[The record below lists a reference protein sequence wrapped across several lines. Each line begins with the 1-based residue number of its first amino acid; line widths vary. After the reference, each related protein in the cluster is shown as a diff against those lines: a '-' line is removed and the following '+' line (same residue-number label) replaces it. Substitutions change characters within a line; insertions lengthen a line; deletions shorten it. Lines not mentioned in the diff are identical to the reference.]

1 MVNYA
6 VARVL
11 AEAPNLTVAI
21 PQILQAICESLG
33 WDLGEVWQVDEEANL
48 LRRVAEWHRA
58 GGRLGEFG
66 ETSKEMTFHPDVGM
80 AGRVWSSRRPFW
92 VPNIATEDNILRGD
106 LRQQM
111 GLHSAMAFPILL
123 GEEVLG
129 ILEFLS
135 HRILEPDE
143 TLLQMMATIGSQI
156 GQFIE
161 RKGAEHDLVQAHAK
175 LEARIAERTAQL
187 SNTNKALEEEIVERK
202 QVEESL
208 RQLSTRLLR
217 VQDEERH
224 RLARELHDSTA
235 QSLAA
240 LSMNLAVANECRAAL
255 HERARIALDES
266 AALTE
271 RCSKEIRSLSYLLH
285 PPLLEEVGLPSA
297 LRWCAEG
304 FGRRSGISVDLDLP
318 AEFSRLPAEM
328 ENALFRVVQECL
340 TNIHRHSGSASAW
353 IRLVRNPGE
362 VILEVRDEGHG
373 LPEEVL
379 RKHGGVE
386 FLGVGLLGMRERIR
400 QLGGR
405 MQIDSG
411 EGGATIRVELP
422 TAAEGA

>member
-1 MVNYA
+1 MIRPLLVAA
-6 VARVL
+6 VIACIPALSTDQHLTEGAAQSPVRVIIY
-11 AEAPNLTVAI
+11 ED
-21 PQILQAICESLG
+21 LQCPDCAVFRDMLDREPMI
-33 WDLGEVWQVDEEANL
+33 DQRHQD
-48 LRRVAEWHRA
+48 VAER
-58 GGRLGEFG
+58 
-66 ETSKEMTFHPDVGM
+66 MD
-80 AGRVWSSRRPFW
+80 PF
-92 VPNIATEDNILRGD
+92 E
-106 LRQQM
+106 
-111 GLHSAMAFPILL
+111 
-123 GEEVLG
+123 
-129 ILEFLS
+129 
-135 HRILEPDE
+135 
-143 TLLQMMATIGSQI
+143 
-156 GQFIE
+156 
-161 RKGAEHDLVQAHAK
+161 GASV
-175 LEARIAERTAQL
+175 
-187 SNTNKALEEEIVERK
+187 
-202 QVEESL
+202 
-208 RQLSTRLLR
+208 
-217 VQDEERH
+217 
-224 RLARELHDSTA
+224 
-235 QSLAA
+235 
-240 LSMNLAVANECRAAL
+240 

-318 AEFSRLPAEM
+318 AEFGRLPVEM

-422 TAAEGA
+422 MAADGV